1 MELNFKLSQFEGP
14 LDLLLHLIGKAKI
27 AIEDIFVS
35 DITEQYLAYLD
46 SVQELDMDSAS
57 DFLATA
63 ATLLEIKS
71 RSLLPKP
78 PAPEDG
84 EEDPEQVLI
93 RRLKEYQLFKQSAQ
107 ELKAQEETRLGA
119 YYKLPQE
126 MQYDERFEITG
137 VSLEMLLGALQD
149 VINRIETRTMP
160 PAVRE
165 IRRDLFSVKDK
176 ISSLRKNLS
185 KKKKMLF
192 QEMFSRDSCKEE
204 IVTTFLAMLELWR
217 THFLTISQDS
227 LFGGITVSLVEE

>member
-1 MELNFKLSQFEGP
+1 MELSFKLSQFEGP

-46 SVQELDMDSAS
+46 SVHELDMEAAS

-78 PAPEDG
+78 PAPED

-93 RRLKEYQLFKQSAQ
+93 RRLKEYQMFKQSAQ
-107 ELKAQEETRLGA
+107 ELKEQEETRIGA

-126 MQYDERFEITG
+126 MHYDERFEITG
-137 VSLEMLLGALQD
+137 VSMEMLLGALQD
-149 VINRIETRTMP
+149 VISRVQKRTLP

-165 IRRDLFSVKDK
+165 IKRDLFSVKDK
-176 ISSLRKNLS
+176 ISLLKRSLGKQKHLEFQE
-185 KKKKMLF
+185 LF
-192 QEMFSRDSCKEE
+192 QQDTSKSEV
-204 IVTTFLAMLELWR
+204 VTTFMALLELWKL
-217 THFLTISQDS
+217 HFLTIRQDA